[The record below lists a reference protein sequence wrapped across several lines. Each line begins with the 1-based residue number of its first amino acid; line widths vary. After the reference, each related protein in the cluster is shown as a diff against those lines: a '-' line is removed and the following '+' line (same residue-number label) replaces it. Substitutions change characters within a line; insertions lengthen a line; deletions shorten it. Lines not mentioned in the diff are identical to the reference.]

1 MPKLLRHASTFHV
14 KDKYAVG
21 KVMDGLGTGDGWL
34 EAGYALSMTAHLI
47 DGLAVSRQI
56 RDDLK
61 TRVSRLREIG
71 IDPGLAFVIAG
82 DNPASISYVRSKA
95 QACEET
101 GVRSETIRLPESTTQ
116 AELLALVT
124 RLNEDPGWHGMIAQL
139 PLPPQIDPLVIASA
153 IDVEKDADAGHPY
166 NLGRVLAGMPG
177 PKPCTP
183 AGIQQLL
190 VRTGNDPAGKH
201 VVIVGRSNIVGKPLA
216 ALLMQKEPGANATVT
231 VCHTATRDLPAR
243 TREADILVVAA
254 GSVNAVTA
262 DMVKPG
268 AAVIDVGNN
277 RVPDASRR
285 SGYRMTGDVDFEAV
299 KEVASWITPVPG
311 GVGPMTVT
319 MLLANTVAA
328 AERGAGIGEG

>member
-1 MPKLLRHASTFHV
+1 MAAK
-14 KDKYAVG
+14 
-21 KVMDGLGTGDGWL
+21 
-34 EAGYALSMTAHLI
+34 LI
-47 DGLAVSRQI
+47 DGRVVSEEI

-61 TRVSRLREIG
+61 ARVARLLEKAV
-71 IDPGLAFVIAG
+71 DPGLAFVIVG
-82 DNPASISYVRSKA
+82 DNPGSISYVRSKA
-95 QACEET
+95 QGCQQI
-101 GVRSETIRLPESTTQ
+101 GMRSETFRLPEWTTQ
-116 AELLALVT
+116 DELLALVGG
-124 RLNEDPGWHGMIAQL
+124 LNEDAAWQGMIVQL
-139 PLPPQIDPLVIASA
+139 PLPKQIDALVIAAA
-153 IDVEKDADAGHPY
+153 IHVEKDADAAHPY

-216 ALLMQKEPGANATVT
+216 ALLIQKEPGANATVT
-231 VCHTATRDLPAR
+231 ICHTATEDLASH
-243 TREADILVVAA
+243 TRSADILVVAA

-262 DMVKPG
+262 GMVRPG
-268 AAVIDVGNN
+268 AVVIDVGNN

-285 SGYRMTGDVDFEAV
+285 SGSRMVGDVDFEAV
-299 KEVASWITPVPG
+299 KDVASWITPVPG

-328 AERGAGIGEG
+328 ADRLAGLA